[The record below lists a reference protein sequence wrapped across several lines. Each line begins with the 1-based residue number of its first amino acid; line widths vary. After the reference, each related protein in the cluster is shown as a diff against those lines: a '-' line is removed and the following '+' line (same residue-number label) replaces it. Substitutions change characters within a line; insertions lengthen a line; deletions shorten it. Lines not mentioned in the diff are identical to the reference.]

1 MLCFQ
6 VLSYYN
12 ELSYSNDN
20 ASNYFSKSF
29 KYIMDYLKAIYG
41 IFMYLCILG
50 YHFYAFYLGY
60 YFYVFYEIFLRFLYV

>member
-12 ELSYSNDN
+12 ELSYSHDN

-41 IFMYLCILG
+41 ICILG

-60 YFYVFYEIFLRFLYV
+60 HFYVFYQIVLRFLYV